1 MTGLRLAVG
10 RVDSQVVQN
19 GRASLADEVTL
30 KSLYTFDLGKY
41 STTCF
46 GYSIIYHSQHKSV
59 CALCIIW
66 VESAPSVLFAITSVT
81 IIAIL
86 RLTFAD
92 ELVGSEVVW
101 RQCVE

>member
-1 MTGLRLAVG
+1 MNGLRLAVG

-19 GRASLADEVTL
+19 GWASADVVTL

-41 STTCF
+41 STTYF
-46 GYSIIYHSQHKSV
+46 GYSIIYRSIHQSV
-59 CALCIIW
+59 CAICIIW

-92 ELVGSEVVW
+92 ELVGSEVV
-101 RQCVE
+101 